1 MTCGSGADGRAVLT
15 VRLSQETADRLGLA
29 KRRVDR
35 ERLDCAP
42 GRVIQLRVKP
52 SDQLERALKREKPRR
67 IELEVLLDPPAGPTL
82 EQSVTIRR

>member
-1 MTCGSGADGRAVLT
+1 MRIRRHGRAVLT

-52 SDQLERALKREKPRR
+52 SNQLERALKREKPRR
-67 IELEVLLDPPAGPTL
+67 IELEALLDPSAGPTL